1 MAALANRTEVVKTNH
16 KAADRSDPA
25 EDKEAVLAKRTVA
38 VKTDHKTADRADP
51 VEDKEAALA
60 NRTVVVKTDHKTA
73 DRSDPAEDKE
83 AVLANRT
90 DSSRL
95 TEEEAQKA
103 YRVTFQIIKIQEEE
117 EAETST
123 IRNNMVGKTTLGIM
137 AHGKEDNIHRITK
150 VGEVMIAKAITKKVR
165 CIHDN
170 KKVICYDKQGYYKK
184 TKLK

>member
-1 MAALANRTEVVKTNH
+1 MVDKADH
-16 KAADRSDPA
+16 KA
-25 EDKEAVLAKRTVA
+25 A

-51 VEDKEAALA
+51 AEDKEAVLA
-60 NRTVVVKTDHKTA
+60 NHREAVKTDHKAA
-73 DRSDPAEDKE
+73 DRADPAEDKE

-103 YRVTFQIIKIQEEE
+103 DRVTLQIIKIQEEE

-137 AHGKEDNIHRITK
+137 VHGKEDNTHRITK
-150 VGEVMIAKAITKKVR
+150 VGEVMIAKAIIKKSK
-165 CIHDN
+165 IH
-170 KKVICYDKQGYYKK
+170 
-184 TKLK
+184 T